1 MKKVKRYQKG
11 GEAEGLSGTAGR
23 MQGNKKPRTTD
34 DMTFGQAF
42 RAARNEGK
50 GTFSWRGNKYTTE
63 TKAEKPESSAAKRT
77 DTVTDTMSAGTK
89 GGPSARRGPRT
100 PPEAPKKKKTFMGA
114 LKARLGTAGQR
125 KRGAEEGYKTDDI
138 GKSIKAGLGTQRQ
151 REELADE
158 YEGAKVD
165 PMTVAGLAG
174 GAAGIGGRSVARR
187 LLGGRLAGGKGGESL
202 AQRRIR
208 EAADKEAER
217 VGRGV
222 SRRGMPSYSDRYR
235 AGESAA
241 ARRAEFRQ
249 RQRDEAERRLDE
261 RLASDMEG
269 GFKNGGSIKKYNK
282 GGKIDGVAKRGKT
295 RCRII

>member
-1 MKKVKRYQKG
+1 MKKVKRYQEG

-23 MQGNKKPRTTD
+23 MRGNKKPRSID
-34 DMTFGQAF
+34 DMSFGKAFAMKRDELGAGKTF
-42 RAARNEGK
+42 
-50 GTFSWRGNKYTTE
+50 TWRGKKYTTE
-63 TKAEKPESSAAKRT
+63 TKAEKPKASDLKEVEVTGKRREMPASSA
-77 DTVTDTMSAGTK
+77 
-89 GGPSARRGPRT
+89 PRAAAS
-100 PPEAPKKKKTFMGA
+100 EAPKKKKTFMGA

-165 PMTVAGLAG
+165 PMTVAVVAVGGAG
-174 GAAGIGGRSVARR
+174 GAGLRYGARR
-187 LLGGRLAGGKGGESL
+187 LLGGRLAGGRGGESL

-217 VGRGV
+217 VGRGM
-222 SRRGMPSYSDRYR
+222 SRRGIPSYSERYR

-249 RQRDEAERRLDE
+249 RRRDEAERRLDE